1 MYEGGGDLSQVQDRE
16 QGINLTIG
24 TRNQKLN
31 NLTDTNAG
39 GMKKWEDLK
48 NNIDVK
54 GAKSFFNIGNPEKIT
69 TDVKEKINQ
78 VVKHYIGSTGCSLSD
93 FFFQIKTLSIMTK
106 LVDRLFLRFTQII
119 LESKVQIHTGEGY
132 LLLN

>member
-93 FFFQIKTLSIMTK
+93 FVFK
-106 LVDRLFLRFTQII
+106 L
-119 LESKVQIHTGEGY
+119 
-132 LLLN
+132 

>member
-106 LVDRLFLRFTQII
+106 LVDRLFLRFTQIV
-119 LESKVQIHTGEGY
+119 LESNVDC
-132 LLLN
+132 